1 MILTWYQHAWTNE
14 HCCRVAPSS
23 LMYIYEHEML
33 MSPPR
38 SWLWGQMSERPCLL
52 ASVGTAEAVSA
63 PPAPLQPGT
72 GQPQP
77 LTVYSQP
84 LCACA
89 TDFHLVRTQGTEH
102 RAEQDNIDFQSHI
115 SGRVVWLLSQDNHVQ
130 WGFLGVVQHVGQ
142 RHSEGPIIRREGP
155 SILYTHIT
163 LGVHTQPQTSES
175 QPKIFVVW

>member
-1 MILTWYQHAWTNE
+1 MRDQIVNK

-38 SWLWGQMSERPCLL
+38 SWLWVLMPEPPVSTGQCGHCWGSL
-52 ASVGTAEAVSA
+52 G
-63 PPAPLQPGT
+63 PART

>member
-1 MILTWYQHAWTNE
+1 MKLTWYRHAWTNE
-14 HCCRVAPSS
+14 HCCRVASYS

-38 SWLWGQMSERPCLL
+38 SWLWGQMPEPP
-52 ASVGTAEAVSA
+52 VSTGQCGHCWGSLG
-63 PPAPLQPGT
+63 PART

>member
-1 MILTWYQHAWTNE
+1 
-14 HCCRVAPSS
+14 
-23 LMYIYEHEML
+23 

-38 SWLWGQMSERPCLL
+38 SWLWVLMPEPPVSTGQCGHCWGSL
-52 ASVGTAEAVSA
+52 G
-63 PPAPLQPGT
+63 PART

-163 LGVHTQPQTSES
+163 LGVHTQPPDKWITAKDICCLVNYHRKNEAGIAAQNCQFES
-175 QPKIFVVW
+175 NHQIVPFFVSF